1 MKRRHSVPLRIGRI
15 TIGGDA
21 PVVVQSMT
29 NTDTRDIKSTSRQ
42 INELEECGCELIRV
56 AVPDIEAAEAI
67 TGIKKQISI
76 PIIADIHFD
85 HKLALASMLAG
96 VDGLRINPGNMTEVL
111 GLKKVI
117 MMAKER
123 QVPIRTG
130 VNAGSIPS
138 DYQNDK
144 PLHER
149 MVNLGMEQIRLI
161 ESMDFN
167 LIKVALKAFDV
178 QTTIKAY
185 KMIADLIPYPL
196 HIGITEAG
204 VLRAGTIRNSVG
216 IGILLYMGIGDTVR
230 VSLSAEPREE
240 VLVAYEILKSL
251 GLREKG
257 AMLISCP
264 SCGRAEIDIISLAKR
279 VDEYLEN
286 ISQPI
291 KVAVMGCVVNG
302 PGEAREADIGV
313 AGGKG
318 KGVIFKKG
326 EVLKTVNES
335 DLYSSL
341 IEQIE
346 LLCNHS

>member
-1 MKRRHSVPLRIGRI
+1 VKRRHSVPLRIGRI

-29 NTDTRDIKSTSRQ
+29 STDTRDIKSTSRQ

-96 VDGLRINPGNMTEVL
+96 VDGLRINPGNMTEVS
-111 GLKKVI
+111 GLKKII

-138 DYQNDK
+138 YYQSDK

-149 MVNLGMEQIRLI
+149 MVNLAMEQIRLI

-264 SCGRAEIDIISLAKR
+264 SCGRAEIDVISLAKR

-318 KGVIFKKG
+318 KGVIFKRGK
-326 EVLKTVNES
+326 VLKTVNES

-346 LLCNHS
+346 LLCNEP